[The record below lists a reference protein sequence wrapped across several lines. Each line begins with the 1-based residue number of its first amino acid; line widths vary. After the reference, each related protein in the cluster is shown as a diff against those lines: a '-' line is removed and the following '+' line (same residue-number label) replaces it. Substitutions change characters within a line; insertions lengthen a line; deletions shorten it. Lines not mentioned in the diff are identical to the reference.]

1 MPSSSCPTPSSGPR
15 TSPAGPIGLTVAAGL
30 FSSNGEAR
38 RALSQGGVSVNE
50 ERLSGVDAVLPA
62 PIGGRYLILRSG
74 KKTYRI
80 VRVEPA

>member
-1 MPSSSCPTPSSGPR
+1 M
-15 TSPAGPIGLTVAAGL
+15 AAGL

-50 ERLSGVDAVLPA
+50 QRLAGVDAAIPD
-62 PIGGRYLILRSG
+62 PIAGRYLILRSG

-80 VRVEPA
+80 ARVDGA